1 MRTSGKVI
9 TRKPAKADYADI
21 PYHVTKLRVPLFE
34 VDLGQAVYH
43 GNYYHLFE
51 LAREDFLKE
60 IGFPY
65 REFMNRQLHLA
76 VVEAQCTYR
85 RPLHYDDVIYIHTGI
100 ARITSRSLSFSQI
113 VFRETGEGE
122 KEITTSALLQAVC
135 VRFSGG
141 SVQLPEE
148 FRSAVERYHMRRF

>member
-1 MRTSGKVI
+1 M
-9 TRKPAKADYADI
+9 TRKPAKADDADI
-21 PYHVTKLRVPLFE
+21 SYHVTTLRVPLFE

-51 LAREDFLKE
+51 LAREDFLRE

-76 VVEAQCTYR
+76 IVEAQCSYR
-85 RPLHYDDVIYIHTGI
+85 RPLHYDDIIHIHTGI
-100 ARITSRSLSFSQI
+100 ARMTSRSLSFSQI
-113 VFRETGEGE
+113 VFRETRDGAEE
-122 KEITTSALLQAVC
+122 TATRALLQAVC

-141 SVQLPEE
+141 PVQLPEE
-148 FRSAVERYHMRRF
+148 FRHAVERYQKPLV